1 MNTTIKKL
9 LALLRIAV
17 GWLFF
22 YAGITKVLDPAWSA
36 EGYLKG
42 AESFSGF
49 FGWLASAD
57 ILPLTNF
64 VNEWGLTVI
73 GIALIIGIGART
85 AALAGAAMM
94 ILYWLPV
101 LDFPYAGEHSYI
113 VDEHIIYALVLL
125 FFAVVRAGR
134 IWGLDAIRRST

>member
-1 MNTTIKKL
+1 MNTTFKKL
-9 LALLRIAV
+9 LALLRIAI

-57 ILPLTNF
+57 ILPITNF

-125 FFAVVRAGR
+125 LLHFTNAGAY
-134 IWGLDAIRRST
+134 WGLQKKIHS